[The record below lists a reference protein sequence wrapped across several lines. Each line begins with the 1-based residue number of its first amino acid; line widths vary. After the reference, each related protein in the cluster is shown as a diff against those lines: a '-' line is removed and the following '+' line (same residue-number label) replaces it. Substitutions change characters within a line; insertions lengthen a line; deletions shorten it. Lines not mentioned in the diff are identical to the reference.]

1 MYENNMGK
9 MMDMCCD
16 WAHLLCKLTLGR
28 DGKDKMG
35 NGKRKPFLH
44 INSNS

>member
-9 MMDMCCD
+9 MMDVCCD
-16 WAHLLCKLTLGR
+16 WAHLLCKLTLCR